1 MGESPHVGSTFRSVR
16 PRHWLRPPSVLVIRR
31 LAVKPKPLSR
41 HIEPRE
47 ELDRQQAPEV
57 PCSSTRAPTES
68 PAAKVQATRPHS
80 RALTHTVFPRRSGS
94 YSVPSPPPG
103 RDRRKRGSERRT
115 EMGRIVV
122 SDNVSLDG
130 VIQDPAGDEGFE
142 RGGWVGLIKDRPG
155 VSKLALDD
163 ALEAEALLLGRRTY
177 EWFAGRWPS
186 RNGELADRLN
196 NMPKYVV
203 SSTLHE
209 PDWND
214 STVLEGDAANEVAD
228 DGLTSECVPKRL
240 TPSVRKS
247 HGSLHW
253 ARRLPRPDSPSRRPP
268 SPPTGVR
275 LGRAGWEPPRCACGP
290 QAPQRGSRGS
300 RRRLHRCAR
309 PARPQPREQSEGPR
323 RAKRRGSGA
332 SCRPPSRSTAEGDG

>member
-16 PRHWLRPPSVLVIRR
+16 PRHWLRPPSVLAIRR
-31 LAVKPKPLSR
+31 LAVKPRPPSR
-41 HIEPRE
+41 YIEPRE
-47 ELDRQQAPEV
+47 ELDRQHAPEV

-155 VSKLALDD
+155 VNKLALDD
-163 ALEAEALLLGRRTY
+163 ALGAEALLLGRRSY

-186 RNGELADRLN
+186 RSGELADRLN
-196 NMPKYVV
+196 SMPKYVV

-209 PDWND
+209 PDWNN
-214 STVLEGDAANEVAD
+214 STVLKGDAANDVSTLKQEL
-228 DGLTSECVPKRL
+228 DGDILVPASFQLVRTLMENDLVDELRLKIYPVVLGDGKRL
-240 TPSVRKS
+240 FGETSDKKPMRLLDTKAIDGDVAYLTYEPVRD
-247 HGSLHW
+247 
-253 ARRLPRPDSPSRRPP
+253 R
-268 SPPTGVR
+268 
-275 LGRAGWEPPRCACGP
+275 
-290 QAPQRGSRGS
+290 
-300 RRRLHRCAR
+300 
-309 PARPQPREQSEGPR
+309 
-323 RAKRRGSGA
+323 
-332 SCRPPSRSTAEGDG
+332 